1 MAEKTIKQKIE
12 LTGEKQYNQAIK
24 DAQRNLKLLQSQLK
38 AETAEMG
45 RNASEQDKA
54 KAKAKSLQEQI
65 AEQEKVVE
73 TLREAL
79 ERARE
84 EYGDNE
90 EVVARWEMKL
100 NSARTTLGN
109 MRSDLDGLDGTLGGA
124 GDALGDMGDKA
135 DQGVTAVHH
144 LSEALANIGDTSSG
158 IADTMQGIFG
168 TMVDTVRDAAMSV
181 WGEITSLAGRVNGWA
196 DLAGYWN
203 TSTTEIQKWSNAV
216 EASHNS
222 FSDLENAVTRINMG
236 DQKKIA
242 EYAGVSREGYEDEWQ
257 YAMAVMDSLAKMD
270 FTKQQEALGAIFG
283 EKRAMGVKDLL
294 NDWQTI
300 KALTDRFDAEN
311 GGVGMSEEQ
320 MSDLATLAERVD
332 TINKT
337 WQAFKDSFIG
347 EHMAKLSLDLTG
359 NVQGA
364 LDALISFMDADTEE
378 EREKALEDFTK
389 NVEAFFTR
397 LGEAIQAAAEG
408 IGAAGEQMQGSEN
421 GIVKALGDMLVALK
435 EAVEWFSDEGHI
447 DMVVKGFEAL
457 VAFWATAR
465 VVGILGKV
473 SSFAADLAAIKA
485 FGTGGGTILA
495 GGAGAGAAGAGAG
508 AAGGGLAAAITKIV
522 TSTAAQVAAG
532 VAAGVAV
539 LTQGLWDDKYS
550 GNDDVTDKDG
560 NLTETAKESG
570 FWKDEN
576 GVVHAPYENGT
587 RGNVYDTETGEWR
600 EMTDEE
606 WDAQERKRMQEKVAR
621 DQDQAVAEGRGTDWK
636 GTGEVSY
643 VDRHARQGHLP
654 DVEELKAQNRAQAE
668 AAIQDWW
675 DAWRA
680 WDKDPE
686 GEGNELE
693 YNNAEAWAQEVM
705 GDAWGDVWYRI
716 IEELDKKPKN
726 ANLEDVPVGWYK
738 DILDNMGGSGEKS
751 GLTSEDISGFKSLPE
766 QMQKAAEN
774 GARAGIS
781 GATVEMDK
789 YAVGRIVAPVVSEEI
804 GGMIVMRQ

>member
-45 RNASEQDKA
+45 KNASEQDKA

-73 TLREAL
+73 TLRQAL
-79 ERARE
+79 AQARE

-90 EVVARWEMKL
+90 EVLARWEMKL

-109 MRSDLDGLDGTLGGA
+109 MRSELDGLDGTLGGA

-135 DQGVTAVHH
+135 DKGVTAVHH
-144 LSEALANIGDTSSG
+144 LAEALGDIGDTSDG

-168 TMVDTVRDAAMSV
+168 SMVDTVKDAAMTV
-181 WGEITSLAGRVNGWA
+181 WNEIETLAGKANDWS
-196 DLAGYWN
+196 DLAGFWN
-203 TSTTEIQKWSNAV
+203 TSATNIQKWDRAV
-216 EASHNS
+216 TASKND
-222 FSDLENAVTRINMG
+222 FSDLTNAVTRINMG
-236 DQKKIA
+236 DQEKITQ
-242 EYAGVSREGYEDEWQ
+242 YTKVSKAGYEDEWE
-257 YAMAVMDSLAKMD
+257 YAMAVMDSLRKMD
-270 FTKQQEALGAIFG
+270 FKTQEEALGAIFG
-283 EKRAMGVKDLL
+283 EKKAVGMKDLL
-294 NDWQTI
+294 NDWEAIQE
-300 KALTDRFDAEN
+300 LTHKFDVEN
-311 GGVGMSEEQ
+311 GGVGMTSEAME
-320 MSDLATLAERVD
+320 DLAELSVQISTTKE
-332 TINKT
+332 T
-337 WQAFKDSFIG
+337 WQAFK
-347 EHMAKLSLDLTG
+347 ESLLAGATAEVALNLTG

-364 LDALISFMDADTEE
+364 LDALITFMNAKDNA
-378 EREKALEDFTK
+378 EREAALKDFTE
-389 NVEAFFTR
+389 NVEAFFTA

-408 IGAAGEQMQGSEN
+408 MGEAGKSMQGSEN
-421 GIVKALGDMLVALK
+421 NIVKALGDVLVALSDTMK
-435 EAVEWFSDEGHI
+435 WFADEGNV
-447 DMVVKGFEAL
+447 DKVVKGFGAL

-465 VVGILGKV
+465 VVGILAKV

-539 LTQGLWDDKYS
+539 LTQGLWDDEYS

-560 NLTETAKESG
+560 NLTESAKESG

-587 RGNVYDTETGEWR
+587 RGNVFDAETGEWR

-606 WDAQERKRMQEKVAR
+606 WAADERKRMQEKVVR

-789 YAVGRIVAPVVSEEI
+789 YAVGRIVAPVVNEEI
-804 GGMIVMRQ
+804 GGMIVARQ

>member
-24 DAQRNLKLLQSQLK
+24 EAQRNLKLLESRLK

-45 RNASEQDKA
+45 KNASEQDKA
-54 KAKAKSLQEQI
+54 AAKAKSLQERI
-65 AEQEKVVE
+65 SEQEKVVE

-79 ERARE
+79 AKARE

-90 EVVARWEMKL
+90 EVVGKWELKL
-100 NSARTTLGN
+100 NNARTTLGN
-109 MRSDLDGLDGTLGGA
+109 LRSDLEGLDGTLSGA
-124 GDALGDMGDKA
+124 GDAMDGLGDKA

-144 LSEALANIGDTSSG
+144 LAEALGNIGEAGDG

-168 TMVDTVRDAAMSV
+168 GMVDTVKDAAMTV
-181 WGEITSLAGRVNGWA
+181 WNEIVTLAGRVNGWS

-203 TSTTEIQKWSNAV
+203 TSTTEIQKWSRAV

-222 FSDLENAVTRINMG
+222 FDDLSNAVTRINMG

-242 EYAGVSREGYEDEWQ
+242 EFAGVSREGYDDEWK
-257 YAMAVMDSLAKMD
+257 YAMAVMDSLSKMD
-270 FTKQQEALGAIFG
+270 LMRQQTALGEIFG
-283 EKRAMGVKDLL
+283 EKRATGMKDLL
-294 NDWQTI
+294 NDWETI
-300 KALTDRFDAEN
+300 KGLTERFDVE
-311 GGVGMSEEQ
+311 GSGIGMSQENMDK
-320 MSDLATLAERVD
+320 MSKLAEQVS
-332 TINKT
+332 TIEQT
-337 WQAFKDSFIG
+337 WGAFKDSFIAG
-347 EHMAKLSLDLTG
+347 ATADLALNLTG

-378 EREKALEDFTK
+378 EREKALADFTT
-389 NVEAFFTR
+389 NVEEFFTR

-408 IGAAGEQMQGSEN
+408 IGAAGESMQGSEN

-435 EAVEWFSDEGHI
+435 DAVEWFSDEGHI
-447 DMVVKGFEAL
+447 DMVVKGFGAL
-457 VAFWATAR
+457 VTFWATAR
-465 VVGILGKV
+465 VAGILGRV
-473 SSFAADLAAIKA
+473 ASFAGDLAAIKA

-539 LTQGLWDDKYS
+539 LTQGLWDDDYS

-587 RGNVYDTETGEWR
+587 RGNVFDAETGEWR

-606 WDAQERKRMQEKVAR
+606 WAADERKRMQEKVAR

-804 GGMIVMRQ
+804 GGMIVARQ

>member
-1 MAEKTIKQKIE
+1 MAEKTIRQKIE

-45 RNASEQDKA
+45 KNASEQDKA

-79 ERARE
+79 AKARE

-109 MRSDLDGLDGTLGGA
+109 MRSDLDGLDGSLDGA

-135 DQGVTAVHH
+135 DKGVTAVHH
-144 LSEALANIGDTSSG
+144 LSEALGNIGDTSSG

-168 TMVDTVRDAAMSV
+168 TMVDTVREAAMSV

-242 EYAGVSREGYEDEWQ
+242 EHAGVSREGYEDEWK

-270 FTKQQEALGAIFG
+270 FSRQQEALGAIFG

-300 KALTDRFDAEN
+300 KTLTDRFDAEN

-332 TINKT
+332 TVKAT

-408 IGAAGEQMQGSEN
+408 IGTAGEQMQGSEN
-421 GIVKALGDMLVALK
+421 GIVKALGDMLVALRD
-435 EAVEWFSDEGHI
+435 AVEWFSDEGHI
-447 DMVVKGFEAL
+447 DMVIKGFEAL

-465 VVGILGKV
+465 VVGIIAKV
-473 SSFAADLAAIKA
+473 ASFAGDLATIKA
-485 FGTGGGTILA
+485 FGNGGALLGGG
-495 GGAGAGAAGAGAG
+495 GGVT
-508 AAGGGLAAAITKIV
+508 AAGGGGLAGAIEGIV
-522 TSTAAQVAAG
+522 SSTAAQVAAG

-539 LTQGLWDDKYS
+539 LTQGLWDPNYS

-560 NLTETAKESG
+560 NLTESAKESG

-576 GVVHAPYENGT
+576 GVVHAPYENGK
-587 RGNVYDTETGEWR
+587 RGSVYDTETGKWR

-606 WDAQERKRMQEKVAR
+606 WDAQERKRKQDKAAR

-636 GTGEVSY
+636 GTGEVVY
-643 VDRHARQGHLP
+643 KERRPQGDLHERL
-654 DVEELKAQNRAQAE
+654 DESREAKVAQAE

-686 GEGNELE
+686 GEGNQTE
-693 YNNAEAWAQEVM
+693 YDNAEAWAQEVM
-705 GDAWGDVWYRI
+705 GDAWGDVWYKI

-726 ANLEDVPVGWYK
+726 AELDDVPAGWYK
-738 DILDNMGGSGEKS
+738 DVLDSMGAGGEKS
-751 GLTSEDISGFKSLPE
+751 GLSSEDIQGFRNLPE
-766 QMQKAAEN
+766 AMQKAAES
-774 GARAGIS
+774 GTRSGIS
-781 GATVEMDK
+781 GLTVEMDK
-789 YAVGRIVAPVVSEEI
+789 YQVGHLVAPIVSEDI
-804 GGMIVMRQ
+804 GAMVAR

>member
-1 MAEKTIKQKIE
+1 MAEKTIRQKIE

-24 DAQRNLKLLQSQLK
+24 EAQRNLKLLQSQLK

-45 RNASEQDKA
+45 KNASEQDKA

-79 ERARE
+79 AKARE

-109 MRSDLDGLDGTLGGA
+109 MRSDLEGLDGTLSGA
-124 GDALGDMGDKA
+124 GDAMDGLGDKA

-168 TMVDTVRDAAMSV
+168 TMVDAVREAAMSV

-203 TSTTEIQKWSNAV
+203 TSTSEIQKWSNAV
-216 EASHNS
+216 EASHNN

-242 EYAGVSREGYEDEWQ
+242 EFAGVSREGYEDEWK
-257 YAMAVMDSLAKMD
+257 YAMAVMDSLSKMD
-270 FTKQQEALGAIFG
+270 LMRQQTALGEIFG
-283 EKRAMGVKDLL
+283 EKRATNMKDLL

-300 KALTDRFDAEN
+300 KTLTERFDAEN

-408 IGAAGEQMQGSEN
+408 LGTAGEQMQGSEN
-421 GIVKALGDMLVALK
+421 GIVKALGDMLVALRG
-435 EAVEWFSDEGHI
+435 AVEWFADENHI
-447 DMVVKGFEAL
+447 DMVIKGFEAL

-465 VVGILGKV
+465 VVGIIAKV
-473 SSFAADLAAIKA
+473 ASFAGDLATIKA
-485 FGTGGGTILA
+485 FGDGGGTILA

-508 AAGGGLAAAITKIV
+508 GGGLAGAIEGIV
-522 TSTAAQVAAG
+522 SSTAAQVAAG

-539 LTQGLWDDKYS
+539 LTQGLWDDDYTGS
-550 GNDDVTDKDG
+550 GDIT
-560 NLTETAKESG
+560 
-570 FWKDEN
+570 DEN
-576 GVVHAPYENGT
+576 GKLTEDARKSGFTQDADGNIYAPTGAAPGT
-587 RGNVYDTETGEWR
+587 VLGEAPQW
-600 EMTDEE
+600 ML
-606 WDAQERKRMQEKVAR
+606 DAYNERKALLREA
-621 DQDQAVAEGRGTDWK
+621 AGLPGTDWS

-675 DAWRA
+675 DAWRT

-686 GEGNELE
+686 GEGNQTE
-693 YNNAEAWAQEVM
+693 YDNAEAWAQEVM
-705 GDAWGDVWYRI
+705 GDAWGDVWYKI

-726 ANLEDVPVGWYK
+726 AELDDVPAGWYK
-738 DILDNMGGSGEKS
+738 DILDTLGTGGEKS

-766 QMQKAAEN
+766 AMQKAAES
-774 GARAGIS
+774 GTRAGVS
-781 GATVEMDK
+781 GLTVEMDK
-789 YAVGRIVAPVVSEEI
+789 YQVGHLVAPIVSEDI
-804 GGMIVMRQ
+804 GAMVAR